1 VYATASAVKK
11 TGVEKTQY
19 VMICNGE
26 DTVIVGKI
34 SVQIE
39 KLFVD
44 EIDVNAVVVNIAAEI
59 SKAIAKNYTRTE
71 AAH

>member
-1 VYATASAVKK
+1 MKK

>member
-1 VYATASAVKK
+1 MYATASAVKK